1 MKKAMIQNPRQYSC
15 NNSKTMKKTNVVF
28 EQVKGNT
35 WCLRATAN
43 IPVYFLDEKTVVLID
58 SGYPD
63 ERTRPILDELISS
76 RGLKVRAA
84 IGSHSHYDHLGNH
97 SYLREKYGTE
107 IILPEIEAAY
117 ARNYTMFQP
126 LYPAHTRKE
135 LQDGFSYMI
144 MKPDRVI
151 PQLFNSFDPNESGEA
166 TTEKSGTCD
175 NKDVTIEI
183 DGAKFICKN
192 LPGHTPGQMGFITP
206 DDVFYLADAVMGIR
220 EFDLAKLPTVMD
232 WEAYKNTQM
241 SLMESKNAGYILAH
255 GDIYDDIVP
264 VLEHNLKGQ
273 DEKISRIK
281 DILKTQ
287 PHWTLESIIA
297 GIWDAFGMTTKN
309 EFNRRVYARN
319 VGTLVDYLVKTGFLS
334 PHSEK
339 GVVNFDVV
347 D

>member
-1 MKKAMIQNPRQYSC
+1 MDKI
-15 NNSKTMKKTNVVF
+15 NVKF

-35 WCLRATAN
+35 WCLRAMAN
-43 IPVYFLDEKTVVLID
+43 IPVYFLDENTIVLID

-126 LYPAHTRKE
+126 LYPSHTRKE

-151 PQLFNSFDPNESGEA
+151 PQMFNSFDSNNTSEGINKKKVAYE
-166 TTEKSGTCD
+166 TE
-175 NKDVTIEI
+175 DVSIEI
-183 DGAKFICKN
+183 DGVKFTCIN

-232 WEAYKNTQM
+232 WEAYRKTQL
-241 SLMESKNAGYILAH
+241 SLLDEKHAAYILAH
-255 GDIYDDIVP
+255 GSIYDDIVP
-264 VLEHNLKGQ
+264 VVQHNLKGY
-273 DEKISRIK
+273 DDKIETIK
-281 DILKTQ
+281 DILRSNSE
-287 PHWTLESIIA
+287 WTMESIIS
-297 GIWDAFGMTTKN
+297 GIWDAFGMRTNN

-319 VGTLVDYLVKTGFLS
+319 VGTLVDYLVKTGFLV

-339 GVVNFDVV
+339 GVVHFDVV
-347 D
+347 DK